1 MWLKILK
8 KSKHVCCQ
16 MISVIKLKPTNRA
29 SGLAQQGKT
38 LAVKTDNVSSGS
50 RHHMCSS
57 KLFSDYHKSTCA
69 P

>member
-1 MWLKILK
+1 
-8 KSKHVCCQ
+8 
-16 MISVIKLKPTNRA
+16 
-29 SGLAQQGKT
+29 
-38 LAVKTDNVSSGS
+38 VSSGS